1 MHTYIFFVLPWL
13 PVCEEYDNL
22 SVSLFI
28 FILIFFFL
36 TQYLSSSLGS
46 YYTNYLLNLIM
57 YLFHVTNKY
66 VFFTKF
72 QNRIP
77 FVDDEFPPSPRSL
90 FYNTE
95 DPSNHQVSHW
105 INQAP
110 VTYLEFVSTPKEEK
124 LI

>member
-1 MHTYIFFVLPWL
+1 MT
-13 PVCEEYDNL
+13 NL
-22 SVSLFI
+22 WFP
-28 FILIFFFL
+28 
-36 TQYLSSSLGS
+36 
-46 YYTNYLLNLIM
+46 
-57 YLFHVTNKY
+57 NKY
-66 VFFTKF
+66 SIKKDKNIVLRNGLVEQIVATRKGENLNKFSNFKIVFFTKF

-124 LI
+124 LIWWFAQIWQNKPLSQKV

>member
-22 SVSLFI
+22 SLFI

-66 VFFTKF
+66 VFFTILIVF
-72 QNRIP
+72 
-77 FVDDEFPPSPRSL
+77 
-90 FYNTE
+90 FY
-95 DPSNHQVSHW
+95 
-105 INQAP
+105 
-110 VTYLEFVSTPKEEK
+110 L
-124 LI
+124 